1 MESIGKQRS
10 LTVMLLALLLTLA
23 ASNTL
28 LIYQNLQMRATL
40 SKIRPRE
47 QESLRVGDEVR
58 SFSALG
64 IDGNVVNVNYTGAG
78 SKRLFLFLSP
88 HCPYSREQFTHWKR
102 IIENI
107 DAKQFEVIGIVSA
120 SENKAEVEE
129 YIRSNELRVP
139 LRIAFAQQNVLSEYK
154 LSGDVLQR

>member
-78 SKRLFLFLSP
+78 SKRLGSVANLDLQAIIVV
-88 HCPYSREQFTHWKR
+88 SRFSTKL
-102 IIENI
+102 
-107 DAKQFEVIGIVSA
+107 IGSF
-120 SENKAEVEE
+120 
-129 YIRSNELRVP
+129 NET
-139 LRIAFAQQNVLSEYK
+139 
-154 LSGDVLQR
+154 